1 LKAENAELIQKS
13 KDFELKVKE
22 YAELKASNLELDNKF
37 QLLESQKHKWTTE
50 KSLKEEEFFR
60 INESLKVDMEKM
72 KEVMDIKLKQLTV
85 TDAELV
91 AAKDTIKDKER
102 EIEGYKKLLDQGKDE
117 IQRYIEDRKALEKEY
132 NIILETKKT
141 MQIEHD
147 RVLSLNERLSK
158 ANKENIDKERERS
171 VENSKLLK
179 QIAELSTEMEN
190 LRRDLNQKQRELE
203 IVKETKK
210 SAQKDLDKS
219 GVTLTKLQE
228 EIQRFT
234 VTNKE
239 YEEERA
245 NLNKRLVETIEIL
258 GVKEEEMR
266 AFQMKLAQADERILE
281 LEAANA
287 RLGAEYESGKITIS
301 KYEEDLEFHR
311 KGMQSESSKYYT
323 IIQEKEKFERELLS
337 KDLEIKSLKAEM
349 EKVKT
354 TREVWMEERYKF
366 SEEFESLKEHLKV
379 LQAQNDSVI
388 TIVIRFSYMQNSI
401 NSSKPMK
408 R

>member
-1 LKAENAELIQKS
+1 LKAENAELVQKT

-22 YAELKASNLELDNKF
+22 YAELKASNLELDNKY

-50 KSLKEEEFFR
+50 RSLKEEEQIR
-60 INESLKVDMEKM
+60 IIETFKVDIEKM

-91 AAKDTIKDKER
+91 SAKDTIKDKER
-102 EIEGYKKLLDQGKDE
+102 EIEGYKKLLDQGKEE
-117 IQRYIEDRKALEKEY
+117 IQRYIEDRKALEREY

-147 RVLSLNERLSK
+147 RILSLNERLSK

-219 GVTLTKLQE
+219 GVTLVKLQE

-234 VTNKE
+234 LSNKE
-239 YEEERA
+239 YEDERA

-258 GVKEEEMR
+258 GQKEEELR
-266 AFQMKLAQADERILE
+266 AFQMKLSQADERILE

-301 KYEEDLEFHR
+301 KYEEDLEFQR
-311 KGMQSESSKYYT
+311 KGIHSESSKVYE
-323 IIQEKEKFERELLS
+323 IMSEKERIERELVS

-354 TREVWMEERYKF
+354 TREIWMEERYKF

-388 TIVIRFSYMQNSI
+388 NIVIIISYIWNSI
-401 NSSKPMK
+401 NSLKLMK